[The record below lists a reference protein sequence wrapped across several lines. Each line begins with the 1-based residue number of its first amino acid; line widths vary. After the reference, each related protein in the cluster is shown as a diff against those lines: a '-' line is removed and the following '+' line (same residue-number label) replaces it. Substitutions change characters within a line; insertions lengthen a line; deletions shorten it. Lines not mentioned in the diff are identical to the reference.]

1 MGMGGNG
8 HSVPSA
14 WQVSAIM
21 QPVSV
26 IPPGHIISPGAHTVG
41 QTTGHSTPLES
52 MGPLIF

>member
-52 MGPLIF
+52 TGPLII